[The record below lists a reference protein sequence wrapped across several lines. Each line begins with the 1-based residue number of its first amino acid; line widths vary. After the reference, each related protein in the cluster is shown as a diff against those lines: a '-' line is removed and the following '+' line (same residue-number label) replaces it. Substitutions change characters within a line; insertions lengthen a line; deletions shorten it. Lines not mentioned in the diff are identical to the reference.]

1 MCVPLRCSSTS
12 SGDELRENFVNQLVR
27 ALRKGSRFQN
37 LKIALAIFSKRY
49 CEFEWCLDELAM
61 MYKQMNEGKLVVIS
75 IFYNETANDV
85 KRACNP
91 GRVAEVNGEE
101 KEFTTLFKKMKEK
114 HANDPQK
121 RGCPEV
127 CHRKNRPIYRC
138 IRVRR
143 HLGMPLKKPM
153 SNVEVALTALW
164 TSSVFSFIIAPMLFP
179 NVKFF
184 TTGKWVVGFPFLV
197 LVYHIWNSENKK
209 IKLAYI
215 SQLSHITIWDEKENH
230 NKQPGPH
237 QAFEKCK
244 RCRHTA

>member
-27 ALRKGSRFQN
+27 ALRKGEINIFIDVHELKGRTVAAAYRTIRSRFQN

-138 IRVRR
+138 IR
-143 HLGMPLKKPM
+143 K
-153 SNVEVALTALW
+153 
-164 TSSVFSFIIAPMLFP
+164 
-179 NVKFF
+179 
-184 TTGKWVVGFPFLV
+184 
-197 LVYHIWNSENKK
+197 NS
-209 IKLAYI
+209 
-215 SQLSHITIWDEKENH
+215 
-230 NKQPGPH
+230 G
-237 QAFEKCK
+237 
-244 RCRHTA
+244 